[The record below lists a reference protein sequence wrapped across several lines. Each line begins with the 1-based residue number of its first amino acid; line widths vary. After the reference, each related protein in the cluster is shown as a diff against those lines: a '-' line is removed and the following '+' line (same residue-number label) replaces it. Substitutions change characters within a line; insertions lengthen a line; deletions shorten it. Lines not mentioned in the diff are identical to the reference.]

1 MSIRQDLYNYR
12 KNQKALK
19 TLQDRIL
26 FLRTKAAKVTPT
38 YSNDGS
44 SHSGSSEDRILDN
57 IVKIVDV
64 EKKLQIT
71 AERVK
76 RADDFLSGLKPYQK
90 YIITQCIVNHTP
102 YADFAR
108 TNKTT
113 PANVKRII
121 ENTLK

>member
-12 KNQKALK
+12 KNQKRVKSLE
-19 TLQDRIL
+19 DRIL
-26 FLRTKAAKVTPT
+26 FLRTKAAKVTPS

-44 SHSGSSEDRILDN
+44 SHSGTMEDRILEN
-57 IVKIVDV
+57 VTKIIAA
-64 EKKLQIT
+64 EKLLKYTMQ
-71 AERVK
+71 RVK
-76 RADDFLSGLKPYQK
+76 NADDFLSGLKPYQRH
-90 YIITQCIVNHTP
+90 IITQCIVNHTP